1 MNHMTDTHR
10 ENGESE
16 ERARRERRRRARKER
31 VLHTRI
37 SEELSE
43 DIRRMAEELRVPVSN
58 IVRNVLEEAFTVVES
73 VTENVGD
80 LIEDVVDE
88 ATSAAKRIR
97 WRKRRRR
104 SAAGYRT
111 RSEWRDEKPLDVD
124 PEPEA
129 PRVREPDE
137 GVLGWQPMILARAQS
152 CDSCGES
159 LPKGTNAFAG
169 VTAKGIGGHYV
180 CEGCVSDQT

>member
-1 MNHMTDTHR
+1 MEQDR
-10 ENGESE
+10 DRGSE
-16 ERARRERRRRARKER
+16 PEEAARRERRRRARKER

-88 ATSAAKRIR
+88 ATAAAERIR
-97 WRKRRRR
+97 RRKRRRR
-104 SAAGYRT
+104 TGGYRA
-111 RSEWRDEKPLDVD
+111 RSERPDERPLDVE
-124 PEPEA
+124 PEPEG
-129 PRVREPDE
+129 PRVTEPADD
-137 GVLGWQPMILARAQS
+137 VLGWQPMILARVQS
-152 CDSCGES
+152 CDTCGES
-159 LPKGTNAFAG
+159 LPKGASAYAG
-169 VTAKGIGGHYV
+169 VTAKGIGGNYV
-180 CEGCVSDQT
+180 CEGCISDQS

>member
-1 MNHMTDTHR
+1 MADIH
-10 ENGESE
+10 EESGESE

-73 VTENVGD
+73 VTGNVGD

-88 ATSAAKRIR
+88 ATAAAERIR
-97 WRKRRRR
+97 RRKRRRR
-104 SAAGYRT
+104 TGGYRA
-111 RSEWRDEKPLDVD
+111 RSEWPDDRPLDVE
-124 PEPEA
+124 PEPEG
-129 PRVREPDE
+129 PRVTEPADD
-137 GVLGWQPMILARAQS
+137 VLGWQPMILARVQS
-152 CDSCGES
+152 CDTCGES
-159 LPKGTNAFAG
+159 LPKGASAYAG
-169 VTAKGIGGHYV
+169 VTAKGIGGNYV
-180 CEGCVSDQT
+180 CEGCISDQS

>member
-1 MNHMTDTHR
+1 M
-10 ENGESE
+10 
-16 ERARRERRRRARKER
+16 
-31 VLHTRI
+31 
-37 SEELSE
+37 
-43 DIRRMAEELRVPVSN
+43 
-58 IVRNVLEEAFTVVES
+58 LEEAFTVVES

-88 ATSAAKRIR
+88 ATAAAERIR
-97 WRKRRRR
+97 RRKRRRR
-104 SAAGYRT
+104 SASGYST

-159 LPKGTNAFAG
+159 LPKGTNAYAG
-169 VTAKGIGGHYV
+169 VTAKGIGGNYV
-180 CEGCVSDQT
+180 CQGCISDRG